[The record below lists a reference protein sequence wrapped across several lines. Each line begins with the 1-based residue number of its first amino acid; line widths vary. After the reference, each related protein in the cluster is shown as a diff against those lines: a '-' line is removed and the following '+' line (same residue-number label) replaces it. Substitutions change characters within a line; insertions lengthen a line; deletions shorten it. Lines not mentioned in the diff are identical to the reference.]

1 MKAKAIYIFGNMR
14 RLKYSRILLLS
25 GVVSLLFIFLGVYC
39 LDLLKDVGMYEDHPV
54 LRSST
59 WFIFNCGI
67 FVLAS
72 PFLLLL
78 VKCFID
84 DEETLKDTISSFKT
98 YLIVILTVGIVMVY
112 IYA

>member
-1 MKAKAIYIFGNMR
+1 MKAKTVYLFYSLK

-25 GVVSLLFIFLGVYC
+25 GVVSLLFIFLGIYC

-59 WFIFNCGI
+59 WFVFNIGI

-78 VKCFID
+78 VKCFLE
-84 DEETLKDTISSFKT
+84 DEETLKETISSFKT